1 MVVSGV
7 SLVKGMFIAF
17 GCFSFTTCTVCTR
30 SINAS
35 RATAT
40 LTVSSSTT
48 PTLWV
53 TVLFPHP
60 FSITVGAHALLHK
73 PLTAVECMSL
83 TVACDVMAVCTDYT
97 LTPLPMLVYK
107 TTGGILDFYV
117 FMGPSPDLV
126 VQQYTEVWQPVSVSI
141 AE

>member
-1 MVVSGV
+1 
-7 SLVKGMFIAF
+7 MFQF
-17 GCFSFTTCTVCTR
+17 YNLYSVHPFYQCLESDGNTHG
-30 SINAS
+30 
-35 RATAT
+35 
-40 LTVSSSTT
+40 
-48 PTLWV
+48 
-53 TVLFPHP
+53 VLFYNSNAMGRRAFSASTVILN
-60 FSITVGAHALLHK
+60 FSITVGAHVLLHK

-126 VQQYTEVWQPVSVSI
+126 VQQYTEVWQPISVI
-141 AE
+141 LLNE